1 MEIRQLDQGRG
12 VAGRGVTESS
22 ALGELVVDHVADE
35 IGSGSEAQF
44 VEYATFV
51 GADGL
56 GAQVQ
61 FGSDVADAPA
71 CRKGQQDLVFL
82 G

>member
-1 MEIRQLDQGRG
+1 M
-12 VAGRGVTESS
+12 
-22 ALGELVVDHVADE
+22 VDHIANE

-71 CRKGQQDLVFL
+71 CRQRQQDLIFL